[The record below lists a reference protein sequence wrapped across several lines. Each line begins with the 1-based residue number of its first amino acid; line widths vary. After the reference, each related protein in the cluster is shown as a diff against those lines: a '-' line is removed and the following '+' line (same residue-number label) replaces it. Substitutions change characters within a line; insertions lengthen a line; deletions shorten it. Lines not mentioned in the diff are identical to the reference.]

1 MNKTKFDNI
10 DDHENTTSVTP
21 GENEMEYQQENVT
34 TYRLRNLDEHESKKD
49 NEKVVLNN
57 IANKYGNVHQKNHP
71 IGHKLKFEVVDATE
85 NHELEDLNADE
96 LKFRSE
102 PNSVESKYRTSD
114 IRDIEVKNQC
124 GNLEDDD
131 AVCLSSTLLCKDVI
145 HESRSSLMS
154 ESPNKSLDKKFMFS
168 VQDKAANLR

>member
-1 MNKTKFDNI
+1 MIVGDKIFVQLKNN
-10 DDHENTTSVTP
+10 
-21 GENEMEYQQENVT
+21 NEPEEEKDEY
-34 TYRLRNLDEHESKKD
+34 
-49 NEKVVLNN
+49 
-57 IANKYGNVHQKNHP
+57 
-71 IGHKLKFEVVDATE
+71 
-85 NHELEDLNADE
+85 ELEDLNADE
-96 LKFRSE
+96 LKFLSE

-114 IRDIEVKNQC
+114 VRDIEVKNQC

-131 AVCLSSTLLCKDVI
+131 DVCLSSTLLCKDVII

>member
-1 MNKTKFDNI
+1 MN
-10 DDHENTTSVTP
+10 
-21 GENEMEYQQENVT
+21 M
-34 TYRLRNLDEHESKKD
+34 KKKISMLISS
-49 NEKVVLNN
+49 NFL
-57 IANKYGNVHQKNHP
+57 
-71 IGHKLKFEVVDATE
+71 
-85 NHELEDLNADE
+85 
-96 LKFRSE
+96 SE
-102 PNSVESKYRTSD
+102 PISVESKYRTSD

-145 HESRSSLMS
+145 HESRLMS